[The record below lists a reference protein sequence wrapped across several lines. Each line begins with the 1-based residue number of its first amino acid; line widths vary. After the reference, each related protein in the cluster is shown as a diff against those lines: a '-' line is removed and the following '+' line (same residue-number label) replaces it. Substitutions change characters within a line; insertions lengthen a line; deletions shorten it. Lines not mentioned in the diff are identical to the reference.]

1 MNNVTVTK
9 IKTFNDFNIKNKNV
23 AAYVRVSTKKQLQ
36 ESSFEVQVAAYYK
49 MITENPSWNFSGV
62 FADFGKSGTSIN
74 KRIEF
79 NKMIELAR
87 LGEIDMIF
95 TKSVSRFTRDI
106 VDGLKT
112 IQELRA
118 LNVEIFFEKENIS
131 SIDPVFDMFLTIYTS
146 VAEEESKQISSN
158 VNWIYTK
165 KVKEGL
171 VTTPKLYGYIIKD
184 GKFYINPEEAP
195 AVRLIYE
202 MYLNGY
208 KYKDIVHEVHASG
221 FRKFSPTAIREI
233 LRNEK
238 YVGDMELRKT
248 TVTDIGSRASKPNT
262 TKDKAYVTNNHEG
275 IVDRDTFNK
284 VQKVINDRKIKYA
297 PINPKVRENKYANY
311 IFSPITDKYYKTKVN
326 HRNTKYEVM
335 LLEML
340 KHDYNRAIDVK
351 NIYYRQI
358 DEVLDIAYDT
368 LKKNKSNLKE
378 LIFNELDT
386 KTKALNLDSK
396 LESYTT
402 SINELKAK
410 RAQVKAQGLSNNL
423 TSDLNNKITKDIKD
437 LKIKQANIRFNKILK
452 YDYSKNYSLFRAH
465 LRKLETSDDI
475 NLKDLFKVVIAKD
488 RDDLLLCI
496 KLSNR
501 NFNDIDL
508 KNEVKNTPIFK
519 GTFKFIQTRLKVD
532 VNWSII
538 II

>member
-9 IKTFNDFNIKNKNV
+9 IKTFNDFNIKKKNV

-184 GKFYINPEEAP
+184 GKFYINPKEAP

-248 TVTDIGSRASKPNT
+248 TVTDIGSRSSKPNT

-275 IVDRDTFNK
+275 IVDRDTFNR

-452 YDYSKNYSLFRAH
+452 YDYSKNYSLLRAH
-465 LRKLETSDDI
+465 LRKLESSNDI
-475 NLKDLFKVVIAKD
+475 NLKNLFKVVIAKD

-508 KNEVKNTPIFK
+508 KNEVNNTPIFK
-519 GTFKFIQTRLKVD
+519 GTFKFIQTRLKLD